1 MTRGIFEKGL
11 ERGKKN
17 IEKREEREMCWL
29 KLSEHN
35 L

>member
-17 IEKREEREMCWL
+17 IEKREEREMC
-29 KLSEHN
+29 
-35 L
+35 